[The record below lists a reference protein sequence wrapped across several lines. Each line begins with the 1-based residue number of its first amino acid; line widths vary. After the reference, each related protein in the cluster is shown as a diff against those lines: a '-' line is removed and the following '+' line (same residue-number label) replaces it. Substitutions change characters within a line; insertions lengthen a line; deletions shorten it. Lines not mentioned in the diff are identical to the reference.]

1 MNEVLARWNSIEE
14 REAQNEIRSCCGST
28 RWAAE
33 MTMRRPFRDE
43 AQLFAAADRVWAEG
57 DEVDWLE
64 AFRSHPKIGEARA
77 ALETGTKAAGWSK
90 EEQKD
95 VALAEVAIKARLA
108 DANRS
113 YKDKFGF
120 IFIVCATG
128 KSAAEIL
135 SVLESRL
142 ENGREIE
149 LRNAEQEQRKIMQ
162 LRLRKWLGI

>member
-1 MNEVLARWNSIEE
+1 MNEVLGRWNSIEE
-14 REAQNEIRSCCGST
+14 REAKDEIRSCCGST

-43 AQLFAAADRVWAEG
+43 TQLLATADRLWAERN
-57 DEVDWLE
+57 EVDWLE
-64 AFRSHPKIGEARA
+64 AFRSHPKIGGARA
-77 ALETGTKAAGWSK
+77 AQEAGTKAVGWSE

-95 VALAEVAIKARLA
+95 VALAEEAIKARMA
-108 DANRS
+108 EANRA
-113 YKDKFGF
+113 YEDKFGF

-149 LRNAEQEQRKIMQ
+149 LRNAAEEQRKIMQ